1 MTEETIQKLQEILKS
16 MGKRNIDLS
25 NDLKNESI
33 LDSIETIDF
42 LIMVE
47 KEFNVNI
54 TEEDYNKKLSSLSN
68 LVEYIELNQKKIN

>member
-1 MTEETIQKLQEILKS
+1 MSEGTIQKLQEILKS

-47 KEFNVNI
+47 KEFNVKI
-54 TEEDYNKKLSSLSN
+54 TEEDYNKKLSSLSS
-68 LVEYIELNQKKIN
+68 LVEFIELNQNK